1 MTSKFDVGTD
11 AFMLPEVSEADA
23 PESVQAIYHDIR
35 RLSGVPMVALI
46 FRHIATYPEVLEEV
60 WKSIGPLFRKGRI
73 QDAAWRVARS
83 VSLYKPLPRLEPAAR
98 DILGLTGQDLE
109 RVQNTLDAYNRAN
122 PVNLLAILSL
132 LARIQSDAPPGVPQ
146 QGADWR
152 PPPAIPGPLPEMV
165 SPETMAPSL
174 RWLVNDFGFGDRSK
188 LDPVVPS
195 LFRHLAHWPKYLA
208 TLHVSLLPHF
218 RDHSIAKASDDFQKA
233 MIHEAAIVAINLPP
247 LKRFASTPQLLDTIS
262 QFSRD
267 TIPMMTVIGH
277 AMRESLA

>member
-1 MTSKFDVGTD
+1 M
-11 AFMLPEVSEADA
+11 
-23 PESVQAIYHDIR
+23 
-35 RLSGVPMVALI
+35 RLSQ
-46 FRHIATYPEVLEEV
+46 FRRYTTISEDCRAYPWSPSFFVTLPPTRKF
-60 WKSIGPLFRKGRI
+60 WRKSGSRLAPCSEKDGF

-98 DILGLTGQDLE
+98 DILGLAGQDLE

-218 RDHSIAKASDDFQKA
+218 RDHSIAEASDDLQKA

-247 LKRFASTPQLLDTIS
+247 LKRFAATPQLLDTIS

-277 AMRESLA
+277 AMRELLA